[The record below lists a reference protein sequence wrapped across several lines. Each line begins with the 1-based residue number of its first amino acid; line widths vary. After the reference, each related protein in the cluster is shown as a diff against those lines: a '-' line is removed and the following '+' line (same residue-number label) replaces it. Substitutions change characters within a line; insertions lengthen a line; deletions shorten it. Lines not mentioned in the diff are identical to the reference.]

1 MGRSRELL
9 LSWCSQVSEV
19 GAFGGSRRC
28 CVCLLIVWVLA
39 GGCSVL
45 IKEGYNVTPSKAYD
59 WEDVARVQTQ
69 AEAVHQFGSPS
80 SALPCPDG
88 WQLASYRLPSKTR
101 QPLLVS
107 GEEYDATK
115 DAAETALILASD
127 FFTFGLAELGWSSA
141 AIYQVVQRN
150 RQRPEFWAT
159 LLYTP
164 DGQVL
169 YRMEGRNDPGMC
181 AH

>member
-1 MGRSRELL
+1 MGRSRDLL
-9 LSWCSQVSEV
+9 QKWCGQMSGVQVL
-19 GAFGGSRRC
+19 GGRQRC
-28 CVCLLIVWVLA
+28 CVYVLIVWVLA

-69 AEAVHQFGSPS
+69 AEAVHQFGSPT

-88 WQLASYRLPSKTR
+88 LHLASYQLPSKPR

-107 GEEYDATK
+107 GEEYGATK
-115 DAAETALILASD
+115 DAAETVLILASD

-159 LLYTP
+159 LLYAP
-164 DGQVL
+164 DGQVM
-169 YRMEGRNDPGMC
+169 YRMEGRSDPGMC